1 MCGGPP
7 PSLNPK
13 NPKVKAAGK
22 KLTIAKNGKGKLKL
36 VNKNSFAVQAKGTI
50 VSQKKVATKK
60 KKVKFASFSASLAA
74 KGKATVKVKLSK
86 PNQKLL
92 KKLGRTPC
100 KLTLKLTDATGS
112 KGTAKQKITL
122 APKG

>member
-13 NPKVKAAGK
+13 NPKVSAAGK
-22 KLTIAKNGKGKLKL
+22 KLTIKNGKGKLKL
-36 VNKNSFAVQAKGTI
+36 VNKNPFAVQAKGTI

-74 KGKATVKVKLSK
+74 KGKATAKVKLSK

-122 APKG
+122 VPKG